1 MAEHGARNLWTDIV
15 KSGVVYIMDI
25 LHESHQRGQDIL
37 EGAMQHLNAAVHL
50 GKTLDVCMAWSL
62 FHRHGHQEDTLPA
75 GFGEFFR
82 WEVWQDWQVKFH
94 CSNKTRK
101 C

>member
-50 GKTLDVCMAWSL
+50 GKTLDVCMA
-62 FHRHGHQEDTLPA
+62 
-75 GFGEFFR
+75 
-82 WEVWQDWQVKFH
+82 
-94 CSNKTRK
+94 
-101 C
+101 